1 MTPQP
6 DAVKTD
12 PVTAESPTTRG
23 NETPM
28 STNATPGG
36 TPPRALKVVIAG
48 GFGVGKT
55 SIVGTLSEVKPLRT
69 EAKMTSASI
78 GIDDTSKIDQKT
90 TTTVAMDFGRITIDR
105 SLIMYLFGTP
115 GQDRFGFMWD
125 DLVTGAI
132 GALVLVDLRRIDDCF
147 DAVDYFENRS
157 IPFVVAV
164 NVFDPNVTYPEEVVR
179 DALSISAHVPIVSID
194 ARDRESAK
202 SALLTLLGVLVS
214 RKQTAGALA

>member
-1 MTPQP
+1 MTSN
-6 DAVKTD
+6 A
-12 PVTAESPTTRG
+12 SP
-23 NETPM
+23 
-28 STNATPGG
+28 SA
-36 TPPRALKVVIAG
+36 PPRALKVVIAG

-55 SIVGTLSEVKPLRT
+55 SIVGALSEVTPLRT

-78 GIDDTSKIDQKT
+78 GVDDTSKISQKT

-125 DLVTGAI
+125 DLVNGAI

-147 DAVDYFENRS
+147 DAVDYFEHRS

-164 NVFDPNVTYPEEVVR
+164 NVFDPNVQYPEPVVR
-179 DALSISAHVPIVSID
+179 DALSISDHVPIVSID

-202 SALLTLLGVLVS
+202 SSLLTLLNVLVT
-214 RKQTAGALA
+214 RKHAANTAA

>member
-1 MTPQP
+1 MSNTPP
-6 DAVKTD
+6 T
-12 PVTAESPTTRG
+12 SPPTS
-23 NETPM
+23 P
-28 STNATPGG
+28 
-36 TPPRALKVVIAG
+36 PPRALKVVIAG

-55 SIVGTLSEVKPLRT
+55 SIVAALSEVAPLRT

-78 GIDDTSKIDQKT
+78 GIDDTSKVNQKT

-125 DLVTGAI
+125 DLVNGAI

-157 IPFVVAV
+157 IPFVVGM
-164 NVFDPNVTYPEEVVR
+164 NVFDPTVQYPEAVVR
-179 DALSISAHVPIVSID
+179 DALSISDHVPIVSLD
-194 ARDRESAK
+194 ARNRNSAK
-202 SALLTLLGVLVS
+202 DSLLTLLNVLLS
-214 RKQTAGALA
+214 RKGSATIGATTTPVA

>member
-1 MTPQP
+1 M
-6 DAVKTD
+6 
-12 PVTAESPTTRG
+12 SP
-23 NETPM
+23 
-28 STNATPGG
+28 NAASSPA
-36 TPPRALKVVIAG
+36 PRALKVVIAG

-55 SIVGTLSEVKPLRT
+55 SIVGSLSEVPPLRT

-78 GIDDTSKIDQKT
+78 GIDDTSKINQKT

-125 DLVTGAI
+125 DLVNGAI

-157 IPFVVAV
+157 IPFVVAM
-164 NVFDPNVTYPEEVVR
+164 NVFDPAVQYPEAVVR
-179 DALSISAHVPIVSID
+179 DALSISDHVPIVSID

-202 SALLTLLGVLVS
+202 GGLLTLLNVLVS
-214 RKQTAGALA
+214 RKQTGAPVGDPARV

>member
-1 MTPQP
+1 
-6 DAVKTD
+6 
-12 PVTAESPTTRG
+12 
-23 NETPM
+23 M
-28 STNATPGG
+28 SSSASNSA
-36 TPPRALKVVIAG
+36 PPRALKVVIAG

-55 SIVGTLSEVKPLRT
+55 SIVGALSEVAPLRT

-78 GIDDTSKIDQKT
+78 GIDDTSKVGQKT

-125 DLVTGAI
+125 DLVNGAM

-147 DAVDYFENRS
+147 DAVDYFEHRD

-164 NVFDPNVTYPEEVVR
+164 NVFDPSVQYPEAVVR
-179 DALSISAHVPIVSID
+179 DALSISDHVPLVQID

-202 SALLTLLGVLVS
+202 GGLLTLLNVLVQ
-214 RKQTAGALA
+214 RKQSASNAA